1 MRAGYARRGEVAV
14 VELAGVCGLARLPG
28 GRPAPLTASSFGAG
42 EVLRAALEAGARRI
56 VLGVGG
62 SASTDGGAGLL
73 QALGARVLD
82 TSGEPVRPA
91 GAGWRAL
98 RDVAALDLTGL
109 HPALYPAARTAEI
122 ILAADVDNP
131 LTGPDGAAEVYGPQK
146 GASPAEVAALAAGL
160 RRWAAVVAAAV
171 GRDWSQAP
179 GAGAAGGVGF
189 AALAVLGATRRPG
202 IELVL
207 DLAGFETAL
216 DGADLVITGEG
227 SLDAQSLAGKTP
239 VGVARAAARR
249 GIAVVAVAGR
259 STLREAELAAAGIA
273 AVYPLSD
280 LEPDLERCRAEAA
293 RLLRRTGQMIA
304 RDRLAE
310 GEKAGPGHERTR
322 RRGRTVTG
330 MNSEDKQAW
339 PDLAGRALGGS
350 VIYANDELFAERENL
365 IKPEEPVFR
374 PHTFGHK
381 GQIMD
386 GWETRRRREPGS
398 DAAIVRLGCGG
409 VVRRVVVDTSYFT
422 GNYPPEVSVEACG
435 AEGYPS
441 PADLAE
447 AAWTTLVP
455 RSPVAGDA
463 RNEFE
468 VEPGQRATHVRLTMF
483 PDGGVARL
491 RVYGEPVPDPRLL
504 PATIDLAALEN
515 GAVVT
520 GCSNMFYSSPANLL
534 LPGQARVMG
543 DGWETSRRR
552 DQANDWV
559 EVRLACAGSVEVV
572 ELDTSHFV
580 GNAPGWATLS
590 GDGPGDGTALLPRTA
605 LQPDTRHRFAVP
617 GGPVTGQVRLD
628 IYPDGGMA
636 RLRVLGRPT
645 AAAREALAERF
656 LRLLP
661 EPQLAG
667 LLRAAGLPPA
677 EAARR
682 AEAPAG
688 LDAWTACRRRPGSC
702 SGSQLSTLRQSIS
715 VIEIHRG
722 S

>member
-1 MRAGYARRGEVAV
+1 
-14 VELAGVCGLARLPG
+14 
-28 GRPAPLTASSFGAG
+28 
-42 EVLRAALEAGARRI
+42 
-56 VLGVGG
+56 
-62 SASTDGGAGLL
+62 
-73 QALGARVLD
+73 
-82 TSGEPVRPA
+82 
-91 GAGWRAL
+91 
-98 RDVAALDLTGL
+98 
-109 HPALYPAARTAEI
+109 
-122 ILAADVDNP
+122 
-131 LTGPDGAAEVYGPQK
+131 
-146 GASPAEVAALAAGL
+146 
-160 RRWAAVVAAAV
+160 
-171 GRDWSQAP
+171 
-179 GAGAAGGVGF
+179 
-189 AALAVLGATRRPG
+189 
-202 IELVL
+202 
-207 DLAGFETAL
+207 
-216 DGADLVITGEG
+216 
-227 SLDAQSLAGKTP
+227 
-239 VGVARAAARR
+239 
-249 GIAVVAVAGR
+249 
-259 STLREAELAAAGIA
+259 
-273 AVYPLSD
+273 
-280 LEPDLERCRAEAA
+280 
-293 RLLRRTGQMIA
+293 
-304 RDRLAE
+304 
-310 GEKAGPGHERTR
+310 
-322 RRGRTVTG
+322 

-398 DAAIVRLGCGG
+398 DAAIIRLGCGG

-441 PADLAE
+441 PVDLAE
-447 AAWTTLVP
+447 AGWTTLVP

-491 RVYGEPVPDPRLL
+491 RVYGEPVPDP
-504 PATIDLAALEN
+504 
-515 GAVVT
+515 
-520 GCSNMFYSSPANLL
+520 LL

-590 GDGPGDGTALLPRTA
+590 GDGGELLPRTA

-645 AAAREALAERF
+645 AAAREALADRF

-667 LLRAAGLPPA
+667 LLRAGSLPAA
-677 EAARR
+677 EADRR
-682 AEAPAG
+682 AGARAG
-688 LDAWTACRRRPGSC
+688 LDGLDGLPAELRALFRLS
-702 SGSQLSTLRQSIS
+702 LSTL
-715 VIEIHRG
+715 
-722 S
+722 

>member
-1 MRAGYARRGEVAV
+1 M
-14 VELAGVCGLARLPG
+14 
-28 GRPAPLTASSFGAG
+28 S
-42 EVLRAALEAGARRI
+42 
-56 VLGVGG
+56 
-62 SASTDGGAGLL
+62 
-73 QALGARVLD
+73 
-82 TSGEPVRPA
+82 
-91 GAGWRAL
+91 
-98 RDVAALDLTGL
+98 
-109 HPALYPAARTAEI
+109 
-122 ILAADVDNP
+122 
-131 LTGPDGAAEVYGPQK
+131 
-146 GASPAEVAALAAGL
+146 
-160 RRWAAVVAAAV
+160 
-171 GRDWSQAP
+171 
-179 GAGAAGGVGF
+179 
-189 AALAVLGATRRPG
+189 
-202 IELVL
+202 
-207 DLAGFETAL
+207 
-216 DGADLVITGEG
+216 
-227 SLDAQSLAGKTP
+227 
-239 VGVARAAARR
+239 
-249 GIAVVAVAGR
+249 
-259 STLREAELAAAGIA
+259 
-273 AVYPLSD
+273 
-280 LEPDLERCRAEAA
+280 
-293 RLLRRTGQMIA
+293 
-304 RDRLAE
+304 
-310 GEKAGPGHERTR
+310 
-322 RRGRTVTG
+322 
-330 MNSEDKQAW
+330 SEDKQAW

-398 DAAIVRLGCGG
+398 DSAIIRLGCGG

-435 AEGYPS
+435 ADGYPS
-441 PADLAE
+441 PAELAE
-447 AAWTTLVP
+447 ATWTTLVP
-455 RSPVAGDA
+455 RSAVAGDA

-468 VEPGQRATHVRLTMF
+468 VEPGRRATHVRLTMF

-520 GCSNMFYSSPANLL
+520 GCSNMFYSSPSNLL

-580 GNAPGWATLS
+580 GNAPGWASLGSDS
-590 GDGPGDGTALLPRTA
+590 GDLLPRTA

-636 RLRVLGRPT
+636 RLRVTGRPT
-645 AAAREALAERF
+645 AQARAALAERF
-656 LRLLP
+656 RRVLP

-667 LLRAAGLPPA
+667 LLRAAGLPA
-677 EAARR
+677 DEAARR
-682 AEAPAG
+682 AGAQTG
-688 LDAWTACRRRPGSC
+688 LDALAVLDGLPAATRELFHL
-702 SGSQLSTLRQSIS
+702 QLST
-715 VIEIHRG
+715 
-722 S
+722 

>member
-1 MRAGYARRGEVAV
+1 MRQ
-14 VELAGVCGLARLPG
+14 
-28 GRPAPLTASSFGAG
+28 
-42 EVLRAALEAGARRI
+42 
-56 VLGVGG
+56 
-62 SASTDGGAGLL
+62 DG
-73 QALGARVLD
+73 D
-82 TSGEPVRPA
+82 
-91 GAGWRAL
+91 
-98 RDVAALDLTGL
+98 
-109 HPALYPAARTAEI
+109 
-122 ILAADVDNP
+122 
-131 LTGPDGAAEVYGPQK
+131 PDM
-146 GASPAEVAALAAGL
+146 
-160 RRWAAVVAAAV
+160 
-171 GRDWSQAP
+171 
-179 GAGAAGGVGF
+179 
-189 AALAVLGATRRPG
+189 T
-202 IELVL
+202 
-207 DLAGFETAL
+207 T
-216 DGADLVITGEG
+216 
-227 SLDAQSLAGKTP
+227 
-239 VGVARAAARR
+239 
-249 GIAVVAVAGR
+249 
-259 STLREAELAAAGIA
+259 
-273 AVYPLSD
+273 
-280 LEPDLERCRAEAA
+280 
-293 RLLRRTGQMIA
+293 
-304 RDRLAE
+304 
-310 GEKAGPGHERTR
+310 
-322 RRGRTVTG
+322 
-330 MNSEDKQAW
+330 EDKQAW

-386 GWETRRRREPGS
+386 GWETRRRRDPAGNGQG

-441 PADLAE
+441 PAELAE
-447 AAWTTLVP
+447 APWTTLVP
-455 RSPVAGDA
+455 RSAVAGDA

-468 VEPGQRATHVRLTMF
+468 VEPGLRATHVRLTMF

-559 EVRLACAGSVEVV
+559 AVGLACAGSVEVV

-590 GDGPGDGTALLPRTA
+590 GDGPGPNGRDLLPRTA
-605 LQPDTRHRFAVP
+605 LQPDTRHRFAVA
-617 GGPVTGQVRLD
+617 GAPVTGQVRLD

-645 AAAREALAERF
+645 AQARTTLAERF
-656 LRLLP
+656 LSLLP
-661 EPQLAG
+661 ESQLAG
-667 LLRAAGLPPA
+667 LLESAGLPPA

-682 AEAPAG
+682 AEAVRRPGARAG
-688 LDAWTACRRRPGSC
+688 LDVLDGLAPEARALFR
-702 SGSQLSTLRQSIS
+702 L
-715 VIEIHRG
+715 
-722 S
+722 

>member
-1 MRAGYARRGEVAV
+1 M
-14 VELAGVCGLARLPG
+14 
-28 GRPAPLTASSFGAG
+28 
-42 EVLRAALEAGARRI
+42 
-56 VLGVGG
+56 
-62 SASTDGGAGLL
+62 
-73 QALGARVLD
+73 
-82 TSGEPVRPA
+82 
-91 GAGWRAL
+91 
-98 RDVAALDLTGL
+98 
-109 HPALYPAARTAEI
+109 
-122 ILAADVDNP
+122 
-131 LTGPDGAAEVYGPQK
+131 
-146 GASPAEVAALAAGL
+146 
-160 RRWAAVVAAAV
+160 
-171 GRDWSQAP
+171 
-179 GAGAAGGVGF
+179 
-189 AALAVLGATRRPG
+189 
-202 IELVL
+202 
-207 DLAGFETAL
+207 
-216 DGADLVITGEG
+216 
-227 SLDAQSLAGKTP
+227 
-239 VGVARAAARR
+239 
-249 GIAVVAVAGR
+249 
-259 STLREAELAAAGIA
+259 
-273 AVYPLSD
+273 
-280 LEPDLERCRAEAA
+280 
-293 RLLRRTGQMIA
+293 
-304 RDRLAE
+304 
-310 GEKAGPGHERTR
+310 
-322 RRGRTVTG
+322 TG
-330 MNSEDKQAW
+330 MNTEDKQAW

-386 GWETRRRREPGS
+386 GWETRRRREQGS

-409 VVRRVVVDTSYFT
+409 VVRRVVVDTSWFT

-441 PADLAE
+441 PAELAE
-447 AAWTTLVP
+447 ADWTTLVP
-455 RSPVAGDA
+455 RSAVAGDA
-463 RNEFE
+463 RNDFE
-468 VEPGQRATHVRLTMF
+468 VEPGRRATHVRLTIF

-491 RVYGEPVPDPRLL
+491 RVYGDPVPDPRLL

-559 EVRLACAGSVEVV
+559 AVRLACAGSVEVV

-580 GNAPGWATLS
+580 GNAPGWAALG
-590 GDGPGDGTALLPRTA
+590 GDGGDLLPRTA

-617 GGPVTGQVRLD
+617 GGPVTSQVRLD

-645 AAAREALAERF
+645 VEARAALAERF

-667 LLRAAGLPPA
+667 LLRVAGLPAA

-682 AEAPAG
+682 TGARDGLEALEVLDG
-688 LDAWTACRRRPGSC
+688 LAPEARELFR
-702 SGSQLSTLRQSIS
+702 L
-715 VIEIHRG
+715 
-722 S
+722 